1 MLKVFKI
8 LYIILHLN
16 CHSISCF
23 NLDQIGGERGNCDRD
38 TETSLTDSVF
48 DWCFFWYL
56 VRNRLVALLE
66 ALRDQFWDGRND
78 NPHNKLYHWLL

>member
-48 DWCFFWYL
+48 D
-56 VRNRLVALLE
+56 
-66 ALRDQFWDGRND
+66 
-78 NPHNKLYHWLL
+78 